1 MPSDRF
7 AYFKFL
13 LALFIFGT
21 NGIVASF
28 IAMSS
33 SDIVFLR
40 LMLGSAFLLAIF
52 LILRKPFVCFGQ
64 PRDAAYICVSGIAMG
79 ASWLFL
85 YEAYQQIGVGAST
98 LLYFVGPVIVLA
110 LSPFVF
116 GERLTPV
123 RVAGF
128 FCVIAGMY
136 LVNEVLLSGSG
147 NTWGVFC
154 GLMSAVLLAVM
165 LITNKK
171 AASIKGFENAFLQIF
186 IGFLTVAVIRSA
198 LDGFSMIIPP
208 EDIIFVLVIGIFNT
222 GIGCYLYFSSLCS
235 LPAQSVA
242 VLGYIE
248 PLSAVVFSAL
258 ILSEVLLPVQILGA
272 ALILGGAFVAEVF
285 GDSGRMGEM
294 AENGKG

>member
-1 MPSDRF
+1 MMPSDRF

-52 LILRKPFVCFGQ
+52 VILRKPFVCFGQ
-64 PRDAAYICVSGIAMG
+64 PRDAAYICVSGIVMG

-110 LSPFVF
+110 LSPFIF
-116 GERLTPV
+116 GERLTLV

-171 AASIKGFENAFLQIF
+171 AASIRGFENAFLQIF
-186 IGFLTVAVIRSA
+186 IGFLTIAVIRVA
-198 LDGFSMIIPP
+198 LDGLTLSIPP
-208 EDIIFVLVIGIFNT
+208 EDLICVLVLGIFNT

-285 GDSGRMGEM
+285 G
-294 AENGKG
+294 GKEIAAVKKE

>member
-1 MPSDRF
+1 MMPSDRF

-171 AASIKGFENAFLQIF
+171 AASIRGFENAFLQIF

-285 GDSGRMGEM
+285 GGGER
-294 AENGKG
+294 A

>member
-171 AASIKGFENAFLQIF
+171 AASIRGFENAFLQIF

-258 ILSEVLLPVQILGA
+258 ILSEILLPVQILGA

-285 GDSGRMGEM
+285 GGGER
-294 AENGKG
+294 A

>member
-1 MPSDRF
+1 MMQNRIAYLRF
-7 AYFKFL
+7 IFAVL
-13 LALFIFGT
+13 IFGT
-21 NGIVASF
+21 NGIVASY

-40 LMLGSAFLLAIF
+40 LMLGSAVLLAIF

-64 PRDAAYICVSGIAMG
+64 PRDGAYICVSGIAMG
-79 ASWLFL
+79 TSWLFL

-98 LLYFVGPVIVLA
+98 LLYFIGPVIFLA
-110 LSPFVF
+110 LSPVVF

-136 LVNEVLLSGSG
+136 LVNAVLLSGSG

-171 AASIKGFENAFLQIF
+171 AASIRGFENAVLQLL
-186 IGFLTVAVIRSA
+186 IGFLTIAVMRIA
-198 LDGFSMIIPP
+198 FDGLTMIIPP
-208 EDIIFVLVIGIFNT
+208 DDIIPILFLGVFNT
-222 GIGCYLYFSSLCS
+222 GIGCYLYFSTMCS
-235 LPAQSVA
+235 LPAQSVV
-242 VLGYIE
+242 VLGYLE

-258 ILSEVLLPVQILGA
+258 ILSEVLLPIQILGA

-285 GDSGRMGEM
+285 GGGCTEGD
-294 AENGKG
+294 